1 MNQRDQNQGGR
12 RGGRGHP
19 DEGGEQGRGF
29 ADERDHDPRSW
40 RERLAAQFR
49 DPHRPEPQWLRE
61 DRERAGGHGREWGES
76 QREARYQAGMDQDR
90 MDDDRMDQHRIEQ
103 QRMDQR
109 RMEHDRLDQDRMDQ
123 RRMARERIDR
133 EDEYN
138 RQRARDEHDLSTGWE
153 PARWSGDDYFS
164 GQRQYGG
171 FRVGTSEGLGGATGD
186 YARPS
191 FGGSYGNASGYG
203 GESRWGSRSGYE
215 VGAHQRDVSRS
226 FRGLGPAS
234 YQRPDERIRDDVYER
249 LTDSHIID
257 AREILV
263 EVHQGNVTLSGTV
276 HERRMRYAAE
286 DLVANVMGVA
296 NINNQLKVER
306 EGPPPTTLGRGDV
319 PTGDPSDKHH

>member
-12 RGGRGHP
+12 RGGRGRP

-29 ADERDHDPRSW
+29 ADEHDHDPRSW
-40 RERLAAQFR
+40 RERLAAQFHT
-49 DPHRPEPQWLRE
+49 PHRPEPQWLRE
-61 DRERAGGHGREWGES
+61 DRERAAGPGREWGES
-76 QREARYQAGMDQDR
+76 QREARYQAGMDQDH
-90 MDDDRMDQHRIEQ
+90 MDE

-109 RMEHDRLDQDRMDQ
+109 RMEQERIDEDRMEQ

-138 RQRARDEHDLSTGWE
+138 RLRAREEHDLSTGWE

-171 FRVGTSEGLGGATGD
+171 FRVGTSEGLGGSTGD

-215 VGAHQRDVSRS
+215 VGAHQRDVRRS

-257 AREILV
+257 AREIMV

-296 NINNQLKVER
+296 NINNQLRVER
-306 EGPPPTTLGRGDV
+306 EGPPPTTLGTGHG
-319 PTGDPSDKHH
+319 PTGDPSDNQHH

>member
-1 MNQRDQNQGGR
+1 
-12 RGGRGHP
+12 
-19 DEGGEQGRGF
+19 
-29 ADERDHDPRSW
+29 
-40 RERLAAQFR
+40 
-49 DPHRPEPQWLRE
+49 
-61 DRERAGGHGREWGES
+61 
-76 QREARYQAGMDQDR
+76 
-90 MDDDRMDQHRIEQ
+90 
-103 QRMDQR
+103 
-109 RMEHDRLDQDRMDQ
+109 
-123 RRMARERIDR
+123 MARERIDR

-186 YARPS
+186 YSRPS
-191 FGGSYGNASGYG
+191 FGGTYGNASGYG

-215 VGAHQRDVSRS
+215 VGAHQRDTSRS

-276 HERRMRYAAE
+276 HERRM
-286 DLVANVMGVA
+286 VAMGG
-296 NINNQLKVER
+296 LE
-306 EGPPPTTLGRGDV
+306 PPTPAL
-319 PTGDPSDKHH
+319 